1 MSLSIRHW
9 LAERQIDLRQLGG
22 SIPQVAGV
30 AFRIVQE
37 IEAKSL
43 TPFDVSPITEILEL
57 PLEAAQKL
65 ALPIS
70 QVTVGVLR
78 ALSRKKPLKRAE
90 GTWLTFQIAY
100 LNALHM
106 ILEQETELKRPWL
119 DRARIPWA
127 GAKDLPLVDQKLQ
140 ALLKTLRT
148 TRLSDLEAEQ
158 ALNLAAESLLVKQLR
173 GLNEVWLVVNGA
185 ESVEARLLVQRLI
198 HGLPGHLLA
207 AVVENAL
214 PLAQLQKFVRL
225 GNFVDASVGRATA
238 GSVLSVVENT
248 LIAPPTGTVTINLER
263 EYYRASLLQAVSE
276 PMLGELF
283 ALKDLYIPLKGQ
295 EIKETGAKAPP
306 APINLM
312 EWAIA
317 QLDDT
322 EAIAAI
328 EAPPGGG
335 KTSFCQ
341 MLAARVAQE
350 LYPRWMPVPINLR
363 DATLGQTLEQ
373 TLASAFP
380 LGRCDRADGW
390 LSPTHPPCLLLLDGL
405 DELFPP
411 HQPQT
416 ERGLNI
422 FLSQLERFQTPG
434 KFRHKVILTSSSF
447 QSRDWNLATKDLLA
461 DLVHWR
467 RIIIQP
473 MAQEEFQQWF
483 KQWTNLQSKSIAH
496 GYFAFLKQG
505 GAFRALPRTKEL
517 ADLVTQ
523 PLMLYLLGILHRN
536 GLLEDSIFQLADSQV
551 KWEIFDRICRWL
563 LGEGITNSAPLLEV
577 REGFAHV
584 CRSLEAI
591 ANLLQERSPQQVR
604 QQMQKEALQI
614 LQTGGYQR
622 KLDLKS
628 ESLAISLPDLPVFFF
643 KVSSSLEFS
652 HPKLGEYLGAEAI
665 AAQLKAI
672 TTQVNDR
679 YGAKS
684 FAIDSP
690 IQVAEHLYHL
700 LGYGLLSPD
709 IEELVLERLRR
720 EELRHSVSFSFTI
733 LFQRLEHF
741 YRFYCQGRWL
751 DEGLV
756 SSVRTHQQALSN
768 SLNTLQIDAAVGLN
782 VFLLLCA
789 IAKETQIPFFPCSDP
804 NFFQEFDPHR
814 LLAFIGRTVA
824 LSPTAFWQRSRHSL
838 SQMQLA
844 GACLNRL
851 MLAEANLWQANLSG
865 AELIG
870 INLVNANLQEANLS
884 WANLTDANLYGAT
897 FTGARLDGA
906 NLTRA
911 NLLMTNL
918 KFVSLANACLFEA
931 QIDEE
936 NKKIAQENGAIFSWE
951 EFQSYR
957 QTSPVTLVGNLS
969 DPSLLIT
976 QTSSHLL
983 IESAEGEPILPDD
996 TENAS
1001 TSAMTNYEDII
1012 PSSKLGRNFDDDN
1025 SNDTEFL
1032 DS

>member
-9 LAERQIDLRQLGG
+9 LAERQIDLRQLSS

-37 IEAKSL
+37 MELKSL
-43 TPFDVSPITEILEL
+43 TPFDVSPIAEILEL
-57 PLEAAQKL
+57 PLEAAEKL

-70 QVTVGVLR
+70 QLSAGILR
-78 ALSRKKPLKRAE
+78 ALSRQKPLKRAE

-100 LNALHM
+100 LNALHR
-106 ILEQETELKRPWL
+106 ILAQETELKRPWL
-119 DRARIPWA
+119 DRARISW
-127 GAKDLPLVDQKLQ
+127 GEAKDRPLADQKLQ
-140 ALLKTLRT
+140 ALLKTLRA

-158 ALNLAAESLLVKQLR
+158 ALNLAPESLLVKQLR
-173 GLNEVWLVVNGA
+173 GLNELWLTINGA
-185 ESVEARLLVQRLI
+185 ESIEARLLVQRLI
-198 HGLPGHLLA
+198 YGLPGDLLA
-207 AVVENAL
+207 AVLDNAL

-225 GNFVDASVGRATA
+225 GNFVDANVGRATES
-238 GSVLSVVENT
+238 SVLSVVENT
-248 LIAPPTGTVTINLER
+248 LIAPPAGTVTINLER
-263 EYYRASLLQAVSE
+263 EYYRASLLQALSE

-295 EIKETGAKAPP
+295 EVKETGEKLP
-306 APINLM
+306 APTNLM
-312 EWAIA
+312 AWAIA

-322 EAIAAI
+322 EKIAAI
-328 EAPPGGG
+328 EAPPGSG
-335 KTSFCQ
+335 KTTFCQ
-341 MLAARVAQE
+341 ILAARVAQE
-350 LYPRWMPVPINLR
+350 LYPRWMPIPINLR

-390 LSPTHPPCLLLLDGL
+390 LSPAHPPCLLLLDGL

-422 FLSQLERFQTPG
+422 FLSQLGRFQTPG

-447 QSRDWNLATKDLLA
+447 QSRDWNLGPKDLLA

-467 RIIIQP
+467 RIVIQP

-483 KQWTNLQSKSIAH
+483 KQWTILQSKSIAH

-517 ADLVTQ
+517 ADLVAQ
-523 PLMLYLLGILHRN
+523 PLMIYLLGILHRN
-536 GLLEDSIFQLADSQV
+536 GLLEDSIFHLADAQV

-563 LGEGITNSAPLLEV
+563 LGEGITHSAPLLEV
-577 REGFAHV
+577 REGLAHA
-584 CRSLEAI
+584 CRSVEAI

-604 QQMQKEALQI
+604 QQMQQSALEI

-622 KLDLKS
+622 NLDLKPAS
-628 ESLAISLPDLPVFFF
+628 PPVPPPDLPTFFF
-643 KVSSSLEFS
+643 KISRSWEFS
-652 HPKLGEYLGAEAI
+652 HFRLGEYLGAEAI
-665 AAQLKAI
+665 ATELKAL
-672 TTQVNDR
+672 TKQVTNR
-679 YGAKS
+679 YGEKS
-684 FAIDSP
+684 FAINSP

-709 IEELVLERLRR
+709 MEELVLERLRR
-720 EELRHSVSFSFTI
+720 EEMRHAVAFSLTV
-733 LFQRLEHF
+733 LFQRLEDF
-741 YRFYCQGRWL
+741 YQFYCQGRWL
-751 DEGLV
+751 DEEVV
-756 SSVRTHQQALSN
+756 SSARSHFQALGN
-768 SLNTLQIDAAVGLN
+768 PLNTLQIDAAAGLN

-789 IAKETQIPFFPCSDP
+789 IAKETQIPFFPCGNP

-814 LLAFIGRTVA
+814 LLTFIGRTVA

-870 INLVNANLQEANLS
+870 VNLVNANLQEANLS
-884 WANLTDANLYGAT
+884 WANLTGADLYGAN

-918 KFVSLANACLFEA
+918 KFVSLNNACLFEA

-936 NKKIAQENGAIFSWE
+936 NKNIARENGAIFSLE

-957 QTSPVTLVGNLS
+957 QTAPVTLFGNFS
-969 DPSLLIT
+969 DPQSLIT

-983 IESAEGEPILPDD
+983 IESAEGEPILPDE
-996 TENAS
+996 TENS
-1001 TSAMTNYEDII
+1001 GTGAMTNYEDIVS
-1012 PSSKLGRNFDDDN
+1012 SSKLGRNFDEDN